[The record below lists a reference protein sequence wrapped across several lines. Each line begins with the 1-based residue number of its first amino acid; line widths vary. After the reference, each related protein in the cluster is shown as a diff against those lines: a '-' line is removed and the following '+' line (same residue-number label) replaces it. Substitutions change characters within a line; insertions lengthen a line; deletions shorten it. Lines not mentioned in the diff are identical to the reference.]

1 MTSRAGCRMC
11 FICALLVSVLVEAQG
26 TSPTAAASAV
36 PQFDGAFRASNTEGL
51 EEAYLGKL
59 FRSSHAANLLSL
71 ANGDLLCFWFSGAR
85 EGESNVAIV
94 MSRLA
99 KGSEQWSK
107 IVEIDHHEGRS
118 FQNPVAFQ
126 AYDGRVWLLH
136 TSQPAGQ
143 GQRNAEV
150 LYLTSDDAGKTW
162 TPPRELFTQPGSF
175 LRHPPVLISRKVW
188 LLPMYYTPSRSITDG
203 AESDHSAIKLTNDG
217 GKSWKECDL
226 SQSNGVVQPTVVML
240 GKKHFLAFFRSRYA
254 DFIYRSTSTNGCDWT
269 APTPTRLPNNNSS
282 IQLAKLRDRSLAIAF
297 NNSSA
302 GVTREKARTG
312 LRKPLSIA
320 LSQDGGKTWPWVRD
334 IETGSPAE
342 QRNELK
348 GNRSQHEEYSYP
360 SLLQDANGKI
370 IVAYSYNREAI
381 KVVRFDEGW
390 VKQGHTEGRFKGEGP
405 S

>member
-1 MTSRAGCRMC
+1 MRFGQSCAVRFQSITDDQLDGLQSLGGGVVTSKAGCWMC
-11 FICALLVSVLVEAQG
+11 FISVLLFYVLIRTQETLPKSG
-26 TSPTAAASAV
+26 CKTHHRNLM
-36 PQFDGAFRASNTEGL
+36 AFSRASSTEGL

-107 IVEIDHHEGRS
+107 TVEIDHHEGRS

-175 LRHPPVLISRKVW
+175 LRHLFPVSMSRKVW

-269 APTPTRLPNNNSS
+269 APVRPVYLITIHR
-282 IQLAKLRDRSLAIAF
+282 F
-297 NNSSA
+297 NWQSC
-302 GVTREKARTG
+302 EID
-312 LRKPLSIA
+312 L
-320 LSQDGGKTWPWVRD
+320 
-334 IETGSPAE
+334 
-342 QRNELK
+342 
-348 GNRSQHEEYSYP
+348 
-360 SLLQDANGKI
+360 
-370 IVAYSYNREAI
+370 
-381 KVVRFDEGW
+381 
-390 VKQGHTEGRFKGEGP
+390 
-405 S
+405 